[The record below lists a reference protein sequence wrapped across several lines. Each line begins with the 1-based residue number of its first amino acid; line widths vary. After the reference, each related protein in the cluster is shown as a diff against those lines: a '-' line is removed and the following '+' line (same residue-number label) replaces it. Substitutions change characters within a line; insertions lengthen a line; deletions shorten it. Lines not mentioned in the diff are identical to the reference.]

1 VKRSKTSNL
10 EGVIN
15 TLPSHLRERYDIL
28 LEEFQT
34 SQFTFDEAA
43 KLLQKKK
50 KNQVDS
56 LMVYLSE
63 LKNSG
68 LLSVM
73 KDPKDGRRKIYTL
86 TSRAEILQDLMIDDV
101 TLTRRDVETI
111 LKKAADLIRTRV
123 DYKFILILLFL
134 KRISDK
140 WELEYDKAFEEA
152 LTDGFTKEQAKVEA
166 KNAAYHDFD
175 LPEEYLWENIRK
187 DVNTLPEKF
196 SKALKKIA
204 ELNPELK
211 DVVDSVDFVQF
222 AASREN
228 AEILRQLIEL
238 FSEKKLHRVSPD
250 ILGDAYEWI
259 LRYFAPTKAKEGEIY
274 TPREVIQVLIEILDP
289 KPEESVYDPACGSAG
304 MLIEAFKHVERKF
317 GKDGAAKLFLYGQEA
332 NQKTIALA
340 KMNMYI
346 HDIRDSHLEYGDT
359 FLYPKFKE
367 GDSLR
372 QFNVVIANPP
382 WNQDGYGEDVL
393 KKGEFWRKR
402 FTYGFNP
409 RSSADW
415 AWIQH
420 MLASA
425 GDGNARVGIV
435 IDNGCLFRSGA
446 EKAIRTGILEAD
458 LIDSVILLPEKLF
471 YNTGAPGA
479 LIIFRRNKPEE
490 RKNKV
495 LFINASE
502 EHEQHPDVR
511 KLNMLG
517 ENNIKKI
524 AETYNEYKE
533 EKGFSRAVPLSEIR
547 ENNYNL
553 NVTLYVYPE
562 EEIEQIDLAKEW
574 KELNTIEEQ
583 LNTVEA
589 KISGYLKELG
599 VDL

>member
-1 VKRSKTSNL
+1 MTKIAAELPNWVEKRYSILWDSFGKDSF
-10 EGVIN
+10 
-15 TLPSHLRERYDIL
+15 TL
-28 LEEFQT
+28 
-34 SQFTFDEAA
+34 DEAA
-43 KLLQKKK
+43 KVLAE
-50 KNQVDS
+50 KNRDS
-56 LMVYLSE
+56 SDEVPVFLSE
-63 LKNSG
+63 LRKAGWLKSELDPVDARRRIYSLKSRTEMVKG
-68 LLSVM
+68 VLSV
-73 KDPKDGRRKIYTL
+73 KKERL
-86 TSRAEILQDLMIDDV
+86 SRSDIEGL
-101 TLTRRDVETI
+101 

-140 WELEYDKAFEEA
+140 WELEYEKAYQEA
-152 LTDGFTKEQAKVEA
+152 LADGLTEEQARVEA
-166 KNAAYHDFD
+166 KNSAYHDFD

-187 DVNTLPEKF
+187 DVSTLPEKF

-204 ELNPELK
+204 ELNPDLK

-238 FSEKKLHRVSPD
+238 FSERKLHRVSPD

-274 TPREVIQVLIEILDP
+274 TPREVIQVLVEILDP

-304 MLIEAFKHVERKF
+304 MLIEAFKHVEKKF
-317 GKDGAAKLFLYGQEA
+317 GKDEAAKLFLYGQEA

-446 EKAIRTGILEAD
+446 EKTIRSRILESD
-458 LIDSVILLPEKLF
+458 LIDSVILLPDKLF

-495 LFINASE
+495 LFINASKE
-502 EHEQHPDVR
+502 CEQHPDVR

-533 EKGFSRAVPLSEIR
+533 EKGFSRAVPLSEIK
-547 ENNYNL
+547 ENKHNL

-562 EEIEQIDLAKEW
+562 EETEQIDLKQEW
-574 KELNTIEEQ
+574 KELNTIEKQ
-583 LNTVEA
+583 LNTIEEQ
-589 KISGYLKELG
+589 ISEYLKEIGAL
-599 VDL
+599 L

>member
-1 VKRSKTSNL
+1 MKT
-10 EGVIN
+10 I
-15 TLPSHLRERYDIL
+15 
-28 LEEFQT
+28 
-34 SQFTFDEAA
+34 AA
-43 KLLQKKK
+43 KLPNWVEKRYSILWDSFGAKQFNLDSATEVLEE
-50 KNQVDS
+50 KNKDKAS
-56 LMVYLSE
+56 EIPVYLSE
-63 LKNSG
+63 LRKAGWLISK
-68 LLSVM
+68 LDPSDARKRIYSLKSRTDMVKDVFSVSKEKLS
-73 KDPKDGRRKIYTL
+73 
-86 TSRAEILQDLMIDDV
+86 
-101 TLTRRDVETI
+101 RRDIEGI

-140 WELEYDKAFEEA
+140 WELEYENAYNEA
-152 LTDGFTKEQAKVEA
+152 LEDSFTEEQATIEA
-166 KNAAYHDFD
+166 KNVAYHDFD

-238 FSEKKLHRVSPD
+238 FSEKKLHKVSPD

-304 MLIEAFKHVERKF
+304 MLIEAFKHVEKNF
-317 GKDGAAKLFLYGQEA
+317 GKDGATKLFLYGQEA

-346 HDIRDSHLEYGDT
+346 HDIRDSHLDYGDT

-367 GDSLR
+367 GDSLK
-372 QFNVVIANPP
+372 QFNIVIANPP

-402 FTYGFNP
+402 FTYGFSP

-425 GDGNARVGIV
+425 GDGNTRVGIV
-435 IDNGCLFRSGA
+435 IDNGSLFRSGA
-446 EKAIRTGILEAD
+446 EQTIRSQILEAD
-458 LIDSVILLPEKLF
+458 LIDSIILLPDKLF

-479 LIIFRRNKPEE
+479 LIIFKRNKPEE
-490 RKNKV
+490 RENKV
-495 LFINASE
+495 LFINASKE
-502 EHEQHPDVR
+502 YKQHPDVR
-511 KLNMLG
+511 KLNILE

-524 AETYNEYKE
+524 AETYNEYKQ
-533 EKGFSRAVPLSEIR
+533 EKGFSRAVTLSEIK
-547 ENNYNL
+547 ENKHNL

-562 EEIEQIDLAKEW
+562 EETEQIDLAKEW
-574 KELNTIEEQ
+574 QELNSIEKEITENKIKIEE
-583 LNTVEA
+583 
-589 KISGYLKELG
+589 ILKEIG
-599 VDL
+599 WIV